1 MLADVWGAVGGVG
14 SLVAGVAAVVAI
26 WYARATVR
34 ESRDARSESHTYH
47 QQDLSQAQ
55 AATDATVAELRTAA
69 EASMSVVREAERARR
84 DAVRDRRR
92 QRLVLLHEL
101 AEEVYWNAHNGNT
114 AGWMWARNRL
124 RVAMVG
130 IQPGDA

>member
-1 MLADVWGAVGGVG
+1 
-14 SLVAGVAAVVAI
+14 
-26 WYARATVR
+26 
-34 ESRDARSESHTYH
+34 
-47 QQDLSQAQ
+47 
-55 AATDATVAELRTAA
+55 
-69 EASMSVVREAERARR
+69 MSVVREAERARR